1 MNKQPDKKEL
11 DKKAGNEPESK
22 GWEEIPAEA
31 GGGEE
36 MAEYDLPEVTVSAR
50 REIAGGIPAEQKP
63 KPVLGT
69 MFARKG
75 EDEARAARERGMKKN
90 RNMTDF
96 INLLGWLSAGDP
108 QKPLPVPLRR
118 NVPVV
123 PGKED
128 PEPSG
133 KKQDGE
139 LSGRK
144 REERVEKEAGFG
156 SAFAANKG
164 QERQGA
170 DGHSVPRRVRLDELY
185 TDISSGGYQKDF
197 GSFARDLDTPAKRRA
212 FYNALEGEGRDVGS
226 YADFEADV
234 SKDLEKIQ
242 GEKEVRSY
250 RDGQIKNLYAMT
262 GGRPQDFP
270 GFRKRMDDPENWE
283 GFYNE
288 AVARGLDLG
297 EYDDFVA
304 NLSGLN
310 KKQEKPEDFWDGYI
324 GDTLERSGAR
334 ALDLGAAIVSAGDIV
349 DRVAIR
355 PFLDEETPATER
367 PLRKR
372 ADKLYRLSDE
382 LRQKSDR
389 YNGETLVDQWTKG
402 KYADFL
408 GNLGLG
414 LGEALPDAALVA
426 AIKGAAAPVIIGASA
441 VKKYDDL
448 NRMPE
453 TKDMPEW
460 QKAVNAIATG
470 GVEALVEK
478 LGGKVAGKQVREL
491 YKNVEKSVVKRDVS
505 KQVTNWLEDVY
516 RKLGILP
523 ESIGKGVEEMA
534 ARIGENIADYATGVT
549 EEWNPMKGVEDRFV
563 NGVAEGL
570 IYPRRPG
577 TPGANVDKSANR
589 KTKEGVKSS
598 DVPKTDANPSDR
610 IREKMEEINRGEMDG
625 EITVKEPGRMLYDD
639 KAVTVALDRS
649 RRDGKVEIRDENGNL
664 SLVDVKDLK
673 PSHVVENMP
682 DRSPRKAGGVADDVI
697 EYQGRKIN
705 RDDAADFVEKLQ
717 AEIDRLSRG
726 LPKDAQTRKLMTP
739 KIRELKQ
746 IRQEVGGL
754 LKPSGVRM
762 ESVENQ

>member
-22 GWEEIPAEA
+22 GWDEIPAEA

-63 KPVLGT
+63 KPVLST

-90 RNMTDF
+90 QNMTDF

-118 NVPVV
+118 NVP
-123 PGKED
+123 
-128 PEPSG
+128 EP
-133 KKQDGE
+133 
-139 LSGRK
+139 SGRK
-144 REERVEKEAGFG
+144 REERVEKEAAFG

-170 DGHSVPRRVRLDELY
+170 AGHSVPGRVRLDELY
-185 TDISSGGYQKDF
+185 ADGGYQKDF

-212 FYNALEGEGRDVGS
+212 FYNALEGQGRDVGS

-250 RDGQIKNLYAMT
+250 RDEQIKDLYAMT

-270 GFRKRMDDPENWE
+270 GFRERMDDPENWE

-310 KKQEKPEDFWDGYI
+310 KKQEVPEDFLDGYL
-324 GDTLERSGAR
+324 GDVLERSGAR

-355 PFLDEETPATER
+355 PFLDEETPAAER

-389 YNGETLVDQWTKG
+389 YKGETLVDQWTKG

-426 AIKGAAAPVIIGASA
+426 AIKGAAAPVIVGASV
-441 VKKYDDL
+441 VKKYDEL

-453 TKDMPEW
+453 TKDMPER
-460 QKAVNAIATG
+460 QKVMNAIATG

-478 LGGKVAGKQVREL
+478 LGSKVAGKQVREL
-491 YKNVEKSVVKRDVS
+491 YKNVKKSVVKRDVS
-505 KQVTNWLEDVY
+505 KQMTNWLEDVY

-549 EEWNPMKGVEDRFV
+549 EEWNPMKGVEDRFL

-577 TPGANVDKSANR
+577 TSGGNVDKSANR
-589 KTKEGVKSS
+589 KAKEGVKSS

-625 EITVKEPGRMLYDD
+625 EITVKEPDRMLYHD

-649 RRDGKVEIRDENGNL
+649 RRDGKVEIWDENGNL

-673 PSHVVENMP
+673 PSQIVENMP

-697 EYQGRKIN
+697 EYQGQKIN

-726 LPKDAQTRKLMTP
+726 LPKDAQTKKLMTP

-746 IRQEVGGL
+746 IRQEIGGL
-754 LKPSGVRM
+754 LKPSGVPM